1 MENMLVFRLILLLL
15 LVGFVAHRAYYTR
28 KFPPKEEETLT
39 KMSAGTLSKLANI
52 LSVVALLS
60 SLIYIV
66 YPSLISWAIAPFP
79 TWIRWSGLIIA
90 LAGFGIL
97 EWSHRAL
104 AANWSDQ
111 PRLMNNQVL
120 VKTGPY
126 QWVRHPIYTA
136 FLLILGS
143 SLLTTANWLVGLA
156 WLSSVI
162 IDIRER
168 VVFEEGVMQKRFG
181 QEYEIYRLKSGRLF
195 PKFNKDA

>member
-1 MENMLVFRLILLLL
+1 MENMLVFRFLLLLL

-28 KFPPKEEETLT
+28 KFPPKEEETLA
-39 KMSAGTLSKLANI
+39 KMSSGTLSKLANI
-52 LSVVALLS
+52 LSLIALLS
-60 SLIYIV
+60 STIFIV

-79 TWIRWSGLIIA
+79 IWLRWSGMLIS
-90 LAGFGIL
+90 LAGFGLL

-111 PRLMNNQVL
+111 PRLMNKQVL
-120 VKTGPY
+120 VQTGPY

-143 SLLTTANWLVGLA
+143 SLLITANWLVGLA
-156 WLSSVI
+156 WLSSVV

-168 VVFEEGVMQKRFG
+168 VIFEEDIMQKRFG
-181 QEYEIYRLKSGRLF
+181 QDYETYRIKTGRLF
-195 PKFNKDA
+195 PKIK